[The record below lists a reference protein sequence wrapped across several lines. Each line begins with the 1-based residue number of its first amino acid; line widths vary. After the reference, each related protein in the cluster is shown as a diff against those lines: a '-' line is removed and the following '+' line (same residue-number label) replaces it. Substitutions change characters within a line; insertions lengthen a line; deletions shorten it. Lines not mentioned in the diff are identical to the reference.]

1 MFKIFNSVGFSV
13 FLLSSVA
20 VSIFF
25 LSNPLNIRDI
35 ITNPYAIASNDS
47 KADTLTIYT
56 WPDYLTEK
64 ILQEFEDSEGITI
77 KVDFYESNEEL
88 LNSMSDGKL
97 YDIIVPTDYMIEQLK
112 VLEMI
117 EPLEKQL
124 LPNFK
129 NLDPRFR
136 EMAYDFDNQYSIPY
150 FWGVIGLTYDHRHVM
165 SLPLQWSSI
174 NDPTEIA
181 HLRKKIGILDDARM
195 SLGIILITMGIDPN
209 TKNENDIILASDKLI
224 RLTPYIGLVQSEN
237 LVEPFTNGDI
247 HMGMNWSGASAFLS
261 NISSDFRFT
270 LPSGGSIFFIDNFA
284 VPVNAPSR
292 TLAYKFINYL
302 LDPRV
307 AANLTNENFYA
318 NPVTESR
325 KFVDRMILKGPAY
338 INPFLSSNVHVI
350 KDLGE
355 VDSIYQREWL
365 RFKDYFNQQNDSS
378 IQTQSDRGRIR
389 LF

>member
-174 NDPTEIA
+174 NDPT
-181 HLRKKIGILDDARM
+181 
-195 SLGIILITMGIDPN
+195 
-209 TKNENDIILASDKLI
+209 
-224 RLTPYIGLVQSEN
+224 
-237 LVEPFTNGDI
+237 
-247 HMGMNWSGASAFLS
+247 
-261 NISSDFRFT
+261 
-270 LPSGGSIFFIDNFA
+270 
-284 VPVNAPSR
+284 
-292 TLAYKFINYL
+292 
-302 LDPRV
+302 
-307 AANLTNENFYA
+307 
-318 NPVTESR
+318 
-325 KFVDRMILKGPAY
+325 
-338 INPFLSSNVHVI
+338 
-350 KDLGE
+350 
-355 VDSIYQREWL
+355 
-365 RFKDYFNQQNDSS
+365 
-378 IQTQSDRGRIR
+378 
-389 LF
+389 